1 MGKEEFPEVNRD
13 ARERRTWRLGL
24 DWCKCALA
32 GHVKPRPY
40 NRFNKTP
47 RMETRPHW
55 E

>member
-13 ARERRTWRLGL
+13 ARVRRTWRLGL
-24 DWCKCALA
+24 DWCKYAVA
-32 GHVKPRPY
+32 TWDRFRPY
-40 NRFNKTP
+40 DRFNRTP